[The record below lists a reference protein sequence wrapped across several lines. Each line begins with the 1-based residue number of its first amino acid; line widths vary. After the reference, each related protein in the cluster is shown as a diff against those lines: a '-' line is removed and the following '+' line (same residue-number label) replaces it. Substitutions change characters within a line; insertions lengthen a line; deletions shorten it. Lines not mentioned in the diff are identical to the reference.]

1 MAPFLDERRAC
12 CSRAQG
18 RARFFPLTVARSEWS
33 RALVRQAAGVAA
45 SHGFIGVRQ
54 LLHHT
59 ERLGFTTDGSAE
71 VPSLCHGIMRAA
83 SNTQWRCIERC
94 QRATAL
100 RSTVGRRLAG
110 DHLMLQDMPF
120 GSCPLARMPCLHTHR
135 SMCLSCVRCAHT
147 LKKYGLCDAS
157 VSLSKQSSFMC
168 DGLFYAVAG
177 AGLCRTRLK
186 TLAPE

>member
-1 MAPFLDERRAC
+1 MAHGVQAALGRCERASRTPPQWLPTPRWAVALTALAGNFLFHRWAC
-12 CSRAQG
+12 GQRK
-18 RARFFPLTVARSEWS
+18 RLKW
-33 RALVRQAAGVAA
+33 RQAARAA
-45 SHGFIGVRQ
+45 SSPASLSRSGTGTITSWFPTCISRPMC
-54 LLHHT
+54 
-59 ERLGFTTDGSAE
+59 SAE
-71 VPSLCHGIMRAA
+71 VPSLGHGIMRAA

-147 LKKYGLCDAS
+147 LKK
-157 VSLSKQSSFMC
+157 
-168 DGLFYAVAG
+168 
-177 AGLCRTRLK
+177 
-186 TLAPE
+186 

>member
-1 MAPFLDERRAC
+1 MKFNSLLFMLAKLIEESRMLLVIAHPDDEAM
-12 CSRAQG
+12 
-18 RARFFPLTVARSEWS
+18 FFSPLLSM
-33 RALVRQAAGVAA
+33 RQAAGVAA

-147 LKKYGLCDAS
+147 LKK
-157 VSLSKQSSFMC
+157 
-168 DGLFYAVAG
+168 
-177 AGLCRTRLK
+177 
-186 TLAPE
+186 